1 MVTLIHVYWSY
12 GRSLMD
18 GGDDDA
24 AGFLLIPAVFLSG
37 FIWGMTTSTKR
48 LSLETI
54 ITANILLTRICV

>member
-1 MVTLIHVYWSY
+1 
-12 GRSLMD
+12 MD

-24 AGFLLIPAVFLSG
+24 AGLLLIPAVFLSG